1 MPRLNTLVRLSILA
15 AAPLVAEDTTL
26 IFDPPQ
32 TQVHWTLGT
41 VLHTVHGT
49 FQLRSGTVHFDPS
62 TGKAGGALTVEA
74 RSGESGSDSRDSRM
88 HNSILESA
96 KFPEIVF
103 VPDRVDGRIPAQGA
117 ATLQVHGVF
126 RLHGADHEFTLPVQ
140 VSMDPNQATITTAFH
155 IPYIRWGLKNPST
168 FILRVDDHVDID
180 IHAVGRISNSG
191 GH

>member
-1 MPRLNTLVRLSILA
+1 MPRINNLVRLSLLA
-15 AAPLVAEDTTL
+15 AAPLLAEDTTL
-26 IFDPPQ
+26 VFDPPQ

-62 TGKAGGALTVEA
+62 TGKAGGAFIVEA
-74 RSGESGSDSRDSRM
+74 HSGESGNDSRDSRM

-117 ATLQVHGVF
+117 ATLQVHGLF

-140 VSMDPNQATITTAFH
+140 VTMDPNQATITTAFH
-155 IPYIRWGLKNPST
+155 IPYISWGLKNPST